1 MKNYIKKIL
10 VENGFKVDSATKTIE
25 QDLVRNQ

>member
-10 VENGFKVDSATKTIE
+10 VENGFRVNSVAKTIE